1 MYDAIGHL
9 VADATIR
16 SEWKAS
22 GGALAEDIL
31 FVIFTDGQE
40 NQSVEY
46 SRERLFD
53 LVKRHEQEGWTF
65 AYLGANQDFYAE
77 SGRVGFSAAN
87 VQNFKGDSQGSR
99 HAFASLSSSVSSR
112 RGKMR
117 SGESVDPTDLFE
129 GDKSAEAD
137 LKRRS

>member
-1 MYDAIGHL
+1 MLGRSWPQERPIFRW
-9 VADATIR
+9 IR
-16 SEWKAS
+16 
-22 GGALAEDIL
+22 
-31 FVIFTDGQE
+31 
-40 NQSVEY
+40 
-46 SRERLFD
+46 
-53 LVKRHEQEGWTF
+53 
-65 AYLGANQDFYAE
+65 AYLGANQDSYAE
-77 SGRVGFSAAN
+77 GGRVGFSAAN
-87 VQNFKGDSQGSR
+87 VQNLKGDSQGSR